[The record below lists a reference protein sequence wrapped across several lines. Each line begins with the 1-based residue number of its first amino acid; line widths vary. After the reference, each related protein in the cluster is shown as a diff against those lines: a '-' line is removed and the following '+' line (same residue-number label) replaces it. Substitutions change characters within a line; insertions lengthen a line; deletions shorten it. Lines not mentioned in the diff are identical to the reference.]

1 MTAQMH
7 RRRVD
12 KGSDPI
18 GAHCKRG
25 SPHSLGGASAG
36 QQHFQD
42 PVYWHAAGTHLMLPA
57 SMALGRRKPSAPFGA
72 IKGRGDT

>member
-25 SPHSLGGASAG
+25 SPHSLGGRLPDSSISRTLSIG
-36 QQHFQD
+36 MQQAH
-42 PVYWHAAGTHLMLPA
+42 
-57 SMALGRRKPSAPFGA
+57 
-72 IKGRGDT
+72 I